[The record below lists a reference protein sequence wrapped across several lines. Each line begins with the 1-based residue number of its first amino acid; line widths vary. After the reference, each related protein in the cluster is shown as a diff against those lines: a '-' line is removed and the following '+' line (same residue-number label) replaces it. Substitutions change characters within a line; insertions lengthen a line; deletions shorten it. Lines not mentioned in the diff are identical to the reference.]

1 MTTDY
6 PGQVAPSRDNETTTP
21 HRATHCPTC
30 QQPFTATG
38 RQAYFTNACRQIA
51 YRRRHR
57 KDRPD
62 QPAAP
67 AGRSLREHTIY
78 LCQQCDT
85 ATSPPSGAPTA
96 TGPATDSD
104 PAATA
109 APAAN
114 CSASTSSSQAISCH
128 DPHVDHR
135 HVRSYADR
143 HARLYAD
150 TRPVGARRGGV
161 SDWFLRPGSAGQ
173 RDEPVGALGGFKR
186 SPGLARSDS
195 QPGQCPASSAC
206 RCGKDCAG
214 PGGGQRRATFCPER
228 GQLARLLTRSCSS
241 RSVSESPPHTP

>member
-6 PGQVAPSRDNETTTP
+6 PGQVAPSRDTTRRQHRTGPRTAPPASNRSPPRDGRPTSPTP
-21 HRATHCPTC
+21 AAKSPTGA
-30 QQPFTATG
+30 ATG
-38 RQAYFTNACRQIA
+38 KT
-51 YRRRHR
+51 
-57 KDRPD
+57 DPTSRPP
-62 QPAAP
+62 QPGAP
-67 AGRSLREHTIY
+67 SGNTRSTY
-78 LCQQCDT
+78 ASSAT
-85 ATSPPSGAPTA
+85 PATSPPSGAPTA

-104 PAATA
+104 PAANA

-143 HARLYAD
+143 HAGLYAD

-186 SPGLARSDS
+186 SSGWR
-195 QPGQCPASSAC
+195 
-206 RCGKDCAG
+206 
-214 PGGGQRRATFCPER
+214 
-228 GQLARLLTRSCSS
+228 
-241 RSVSESPPHTP
+241 V